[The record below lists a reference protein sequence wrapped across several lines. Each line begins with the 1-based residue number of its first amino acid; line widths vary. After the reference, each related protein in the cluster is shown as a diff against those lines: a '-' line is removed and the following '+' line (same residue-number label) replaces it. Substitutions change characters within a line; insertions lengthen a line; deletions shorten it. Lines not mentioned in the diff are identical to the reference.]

1 MKYFLTRATGFVGGR
16 LARQLREAGHTVN
29 AVVRNPAKATALEA
43 IGVVLFPGDVANK
56 ESLRAPMAGTD
67 GVFHVAGWYKLG
79 VKDKSEGERVNVQ
92 GTRNVLEVMR
102 EVGVPKGVYTSTLA
116 AFSDTGGKMMDESY
130 RFTGKHLSEYDRTK
144 AAAHDIADEFIR
156 QGLPLVIV
164 QPGMIYGP
172 GDTSSLR
179 VALRQYL
186 KRQLPMLPARQT
198 MCWAHVDDIARAH
211 ILAMEKGK
219 PGETYII
226 AGPPHS
232 LIEFYQI
239 AEEITGVPAPKM
251 HAPPGMMKVMTAL
264 TGALEKLGVPV
275 PEQYTAEYLREIAGN
290 TYLGS
295 NAKAKREL
303 GYEPRPLREG
313 LRETLE
319 HEMKQGV

>member
-1 MKYFLTRATGFVGGR
+1 MNYFLTGATGFVGGR
-16 LARQLREAGHTVN
+16 LARQLRKAGHAVK
-29 AVVRNPAKATALEA
+29 AVVRNPAKAGDLAAL
-43 IGVVLFPGDVANK
+43 GVTLFPGDVTDK
-56 ESLRAPMAGTD
+56 ESLRAAMAGAE

-79 VKDKSEGERVNVQ
+79 VKDKRDGERVNVQ

-102 EVGVPKGVYTSTLA
+102 DLGVPKGVYTSTLA
-116 AFSDTGGKMMDESY
+116 VFSDTGGKLVDEGY
-130 RFTGKHLSEYDRTK
+130 RFTGKHLSEYDRSK

-179 VALRQYL
+179 ASLRQYL
-186 KRQLPMLPARQT
+186 KRQLPMLPRGQT
-198 MCWAHVDDIARAH
+198 MCWAHVDDVARAH
-211 ILAMEKGK
+211 VLAMEKGK

-232 LIEFYQI
+232 LIEFYEI

-251 HAPPGMMKVMTAL
+251 HAPPWMVKTTAAL
-264 TGALEKLGVPV
+264 TGVLERVLPI
-275 PEQYTAEYLREIAGN
+275 PAQYTAEALREIAGN
-290 TYLGS
+290 TYLGD

-303 GYEPRPLREG
+303 GYAPRPLREG

-319 HEMKQGV
+319 HEMRLGDL

>member
-1 MKYFLTRATGFVGGR
+1 MKYFLTGATGFVGGR
-16 LARQLREAGHTVN
+16 LARQLREAGHAVN
-29 AVVRNPAKATALEA
+29 AVVRNPAKATALAA
-43 IGVVLFPGDVANK
+43 IGVALFPGDVTDK
-56 ESLRAPMAGTD
+56 DSLRGPMAGTE
-67 GVFHVAGWYKLG
+67 GVFHVAGWYKVG

-102 EVGVPKGVYTSTLA
+102 EAGAPKGVYTSTLA
-116 AFSDTGGKMMDESY
+116 VFSDTKGKMVDEGY
-130 RFTGKHLSEYDRTK
+130 RHTGPHLSAYDRTK

-179 VALRQYL
+179 GALRQYL
-186 KRQLPMLPARQT
+186 KRQLPMLPKRQA

-232 LIEFYQI
+232 LIEFYQT
-239 AEEITGVPAPKM
+239 AEEITGVPAPRL
-251 HAPPGMMKVMTAL
+251 HAPPGMIKATAAL
-264 TGALEKLGVPV
+264 MGLLERTGIPV
-275 PEQYTAEYLREIAGN
+275 PEQYTAEYLRVIAGN
-290 TYLGS
+290 TYWGS
-295 NAKAKREL
+295 NAKARREL
-303 GYEPRPLREG
+303 GYAPRALRDG

-319 HEMKQGV
+319 HEMKEAD